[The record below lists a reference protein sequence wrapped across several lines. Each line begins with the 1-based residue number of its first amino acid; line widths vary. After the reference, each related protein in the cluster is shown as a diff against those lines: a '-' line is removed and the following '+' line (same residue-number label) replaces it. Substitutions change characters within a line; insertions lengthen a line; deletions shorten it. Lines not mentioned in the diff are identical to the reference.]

1 MPRIE
6 VPARYRVPT
15 GGEAIITADGS
26 TVRAC
31 LEAAEASYP
40 GFGELVL
47 ERNGELRRFVK
58 LFVNGDQLAR
68 DALDMPVATTDTISV
83 LAAAAGG

>member
-1 MPRIE
+1 MPQIE

-15 GGEAIITADGS
+15 GGEATLAIDGS

-31 LEAAEASYP
+31 LEAAEVKYP

-47 ERNGELRRFVK
+47 DRSGELRRFVK

-68 DALDMPVATTDTISV
+68 DALDSPVKSDDTITV

>member
-1 MPRIE
+1 MPQIE
-6 VPARYRVPT
+6 VPRRYRVPT
-15 GGEAIITADGS
+15 GGEATISIEGD

-31 LEAAEASYP
+31 IEDAEAKYP

-47 ERNGELRRFVK
+47 DDKGELRRFVK
-58 LFVNGDQLAR
+58 LFVNGDELKR
-68 DALDMPVATTDTISV
+68 DALDARVSGGDTISV

>member
-1 MPRIE
+1 MPKIE

-15 GGEAIITADGS
+15 GGEATIAIDGS

-31 LEAAEASYP
+31 LEAADEKYP

-47 ERNGELRRFVK
+47 DGSGELRPFVK

-68 DALDMPVATTDTISV
+68 DALDSPVASKDTISV
-83 LAAAAGG
+83 MAAAAGG

>member
-1 MPRIE
+1 MPQIE
-6 VPARYRVPT
+6 VPPRYRVPT
-15 GGEAIITADGS
+15 AGEATVTVEGA

-31 LEAAEASYP
+31 LEAAEAKYP

-47 ERNGELRRFVK
+47 ESDGELRRFVK
-58 LFVNGDQLAR
+58 LFVNGDQLAS
-68 DALDMPVATTDTISV
+68 DALDTPIGSDDTIAV

>member
-1 MPRIE
+1 MPQIE

-15 GGEAIITADGS
+15 GGQATIAIDGG

-31 LEAAEASYP
+31 LEAAEAMYP

-47 ERNGELRRFVK
+47 DGDGELRRFVT

-68 DALDMPVATTDTISV
+68 DALDSPVASTDTISV

>member
-1 MPRIE
+1 MPQIE
-6 VPARYRVPT
+6 VPERYRVPT
-15 GGEAIITADGS
+15 GGEATISVGGD

-31 LEAAEASYP
+31 LEDAESRYP

-47 ERNGELRRFVK
+47 DGKGELRRFVK
-58 LFVNGDQLAR
+58 LFVNGDQLAS
-68 DALDMPVATTDTISV
+68 DALDSPVASDDTISV

>member
-1 MPRIE
+1 MPKIE

-15 GGEAIITADGS
+15 GGEATIAIDGS

-31 LEAAEASYP
+31 LEAAEEKYP
-40 GFGELVL
+40 GFGEL
-47 ERNGELRRFVK
+47 RPFVK

-68 DALDMPVATTDTISV
+68 DALDSPVASKDTISV
-83 LAAAAGG
+83 MAAAAGG